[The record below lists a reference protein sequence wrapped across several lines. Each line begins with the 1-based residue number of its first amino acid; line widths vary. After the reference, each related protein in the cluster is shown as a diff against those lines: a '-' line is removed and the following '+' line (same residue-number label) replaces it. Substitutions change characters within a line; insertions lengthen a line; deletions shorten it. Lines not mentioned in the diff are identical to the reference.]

1 VISAQESPALFEIE
15 ERIRALAK
23 VRRAGDRIAAEQLA
37 NEVAA
42 ADSRQARAIASA
54 FALYFDLVN
63 LAEEDHQVLALHA
76 GERAQHPHPIG
87 ESIADAVAQLK
98 ERGVSREQMADLLS
112 RLHVEL
118 VLTAHPSEA
127 RRRTNLSKLQ
137 RVAASLRELHRED
150 LLVRERDAHIAAIR
164 AEITALWLKDR
175 ARTARPS
182 VTDEVR
188 TGLYFIDEDLWDV
201 LPEIGIEL
209 DKALATCF
217 PGLTARPGWLTLA
230 SWIGGDR
237 DGNPQVTAA
246 VTAETLRLHRGLAV
260 ERYRHQFG
268 EWSRWL
274 RISDRHIPTPGALQA
289 WLERR

>member
-1 VISAQESPALFEIE
+1 MDASPSCALRSRSCQNLDVARCRCGARAERRGAGSSIQICRPEGCRFSAHPVRRLRSMIREVLELSDTIHLVGELLGQVISAQESPALFEIE

-118 VLTAHPSEA
+118 VLTAHP
-127 RRRTNLSKLQ
+127 
-137 RVAASLRELHRED
+137 
-150 LLVRERDAHIAAIR
+150 
-164 AEITALWLKDR
+164 
-175 ARTARPS
+175 
-182 VTDEVR
+182 
-188 TGLYFIDEDLWDV
+188 
-201 LPEIGIEL
+201 
-209 DKALATCF
+209 
-217 PGLTARPGWLTLA
+217 
-230 SWIGGDR
+230 
-237 DGNPQVTAA
+237 
-246 VTAETLRLHRGLAV
+246 
-260 ERYRHQFG
+260 
-268 EWSRWL
+268 
-274 RISDRHIPTPGALQA
+274 
-289 WLERR
+289 